1 MSCTLTITDES
12 KKEFYY
18 YLGLLSTKFAK
29 LEFNLLSILS
39 KLILDDFVLT
49 STILER
55 NSLSQNIELLKKI
68 NKYKKFEVKSITKL
82 IMSISN
88 LKTTRNLFIH
98 GIWGEPYIAEND
110 ISIHC
115 QEARIL
121 YEEMENGKRWS
132 SVRNHTFKLAFI
144 KKQVQI
150 IDDLILA
157 QDYLIDKLER
167 SAFDE

>member
-1 MSCTLTITDES
+1 MSHTPIIIIKEA

-49 STILER
+49 FTILER
-55 NSLSQNIELLKKI
+55 NSLSQNIELLKKL
-68 NKYKKFEVKSITKL
+68 NKYKGFEEKSINEL
-82 IMSISN
+82 IKSIGN

-110 ISIHC
+110 ISINC
-115 QEARIL
+115 KEARIL
-121 YEEMENGKRWS
+121 YQEDERKKSWAS
-132 SVRNHTFKLAFI
+132 ARNHTFRLSYI
-144 KKQVQI
+144 KKQIQI

-157 QDYLIDKLER
+157 QDYLINKIK
-167 SAFDE
+167 SS